1 MNKYLYIILT
11 MILVCHV
18 NLSAQTFTKTYYDE
32 PMPNVLRDINNA
44 YTDGN
49 IHFIFNELE
58 DYTVTTTII
67 NKPILDAIY
76 EVIGFYPIK
85 VTRDANDIFIE
96 CWQKE
101 ENKLKGRLIDE
112 HRNPVEFANV
122 SLFNPIDSTFITGG
136 VTNQNGDFVIP
147 TNAKTVLLRTRC
159 IGYMPYSKV
168 YNVGNIGTVHIH
180 SNAKLLKE
188 VLVEQKQ
195 ISYDGDKIITHP
207 TATQVKHSA
216 DLYSLLGQQPFPG
229 LFVDEINRS
238 IKVFN
243 GAPIILVDGIKRSA
257 SELISINSKNIA
269 KFEYSPNVPLKY
281 LDSGASGI
289 IYVYLK
295 QPKDGGTFYGNI
307 TGAPTTGFI
316 NADAGASYN
325 QGKSEFTLDYSF
337 NWRDYDKREVDIEE
351 SYIGDDFRV
360 DITKDGKESPMD
372 YNQHSIITGYTYRH
386 DKSLTFSAKLRNY
399 IWTNHSKEY
408 SNVTDS
414 YLGNY
419 SQIESD
425 RGYKYAPSLDLFIK
439 KEWNNGQSIEAQVV
453 GSLSDSEQS
462 RDLNNDF
469 ATDNS
474 EIYSSVVNSNHK
486 SLITEISYSK
496 QFGKKTQLS
505 AGFQNSLNHTS
516 NNYIL
521 NEAKT
526 TLSSN
531 NNYIYAG
538 LTQRIGKSVLN
549 IGSGLKMIW
558 MESEDNKRNFTRN
571 LSYLSFGLPID
582 QKFQINFSGR
592 YTPSIPSLHQLTN
605 VEQEYDGYLVTNG
618 NPNLKCRQDLFG
630 RLQGHFSHNRFSA
643 SIGAEYMYMIDPTYL
658 NFTYLGNGKFI
669 ALTDNFDNYKRLGIY
684 ANITMREIF
693 NKHLSFNIYC
703 LYNHMTSID
712 DAWHYSLDGFTAQFS
727 VNAYFG
733 NWGIRAYYK
742 IPDQY
747 LFGDEKRKNE
757 NWSTLTIGYRP
768 NKQWYFSLTGNLL
781 FHSAGTEYPN
791 WKLSATNPKYTYV
804 SIQNNANMITFTARY
819 NISFGR
825 IFGKT
830 KRSLNNSDSGPA
842 VLTL

>member
-1 MNKYLYIILT
+1 
-11 MILVCHV
+11 MIS
-18 NLSAQTFTKTYYDE
+18 LSHINMSALNITKTYYDE
-32 PMPNVLRDINNA
+32 PMSNVLRDIDKS
-44 YTDGN
+44 YTTGN
-49 IHFIFNELE
+49 LNFIFNELE

-76 EVIGFYPIK
+76 EIIGFYPIK
-85 VTRDANDIFIE
+85 VTCKGNDIFIE

-112 HRNPVEFANV
+112 HRKPVEFATI
-122 SLFNPIDSTFITGG
+122 SLFNPIDSSFITGG

-147 TNAKTVLLRTRC
+147 TNAKTVLLKTRC
-159 IGYMPYSKV
+159 IGYMPYSKI
-168 YNVGNIGTVHIH
+168 YNVGNIGTIYIH

-188 VLVEQKQ
+188 VLIEQKH
-195 ISYDGDKIITHP
+195 YYFDGDKIVTHP
-207 TATQVKHSA
+207 TATQIKHSA

-243 GAPIILVDGIKRSA
+243 GSPIILVNGIKRSV
-257 SELISINSKNIA
+257 SELISINPKNIA
-269 KFEYSPNVPLKY
+269 KFEYSTNIPIKY

-295 QPKDGGTFYGNI
+295 QPKDGGTFYADFS
-307 TGAPTTGFI
+307 GAPTTGFI
-316 NADAGASYN
+316 NADAGTSYN

-337 NWRDYDKREVDIEE
+337 NWRDYDKREVDIKE

-360 DITKDGKESPMD
+360 DINKDGKDSPMD
-372 YNQHSIITGYTYRH
+372 YNQHSIIAGYTYRH
-386 DKSLTFSAKLRNY
+386 DKTLTFTAKLRNY
-399 IWTNHSKEY
+399 IWTNHNKEY
-408 SNVTDS
+408 SDVIDS
-414 YLGNY
+414 YFGNY
-419 SQIESD
+419 SQTVSNQGH
-425 RGYKYAPSLDLFIK
+425 RYAPSLDLFVK
-439 KEWNNGQSIEAQVV
+439 KEWDNGQSFEAQVV
-453 GSLSDSEQS
+453 GSLSDSESS
-462 RDLNNDF
+462 RNLNNDF
-469 ATDNS
+469 SNGKS
-474 EIYSSVVNSNHK
+474 EIYMSDVSSFHK
-486 SLITEISYSK
+486 SLISEISYSK
-496 QFGKKTQLS
+496 QFSKKTQLS
-505 AGFQNSLNHTS
+505 AGYQNSLSQTS

-538 LTQRIGKSVLN
+538 LTQRIGKSVFN

-571 LSYLSFGLPID
+571 LTYLSFGLPIN
-582 QKFQINFSGR
+582 QKFQLNLSGR
-592 YTPSIPSLHQLTN
+592 YTPSIPSLSELTD
-605 VEQEYDGYLVTNG
+605 VKQEYDGYLVTNG
-618 NPNLKCRQDLFG
+618 NNNLKCSEDLFG
-630 RLQGHFSHNRFSA
+630 RLQGYFSHKKFSMA
-643 SIGAEYMYMIDPTYL
+643 IGAEYLYIL
-658 NFTYLGNGKFI
+658 NPRYQNVTYLGNGKFI
-669 ALTDNFDNYKRLGIY
+669 SQSDNFNNYKRFGLY
-684 ANITMREIF
+684 TNVALTEIF

-703 LYNHMTSID
+703 LYNHMVSSD
-712 DAWHYSLDGFTAQFS
+712 DAWRYSLDGFTTQLS

-733 NWGIRAYYK
+733 DWIIRAYYK
-742 IPDQY
+742 IPDKY

-768 NKQWYFSLTGNLL
+768 NKQWYLSLTGNLL

-791 WKLSATNPKYTYV
+791 WRLSQTNPRYTYV
-804 SIQNNANMITFTARY
+804 SIENNANMITFTARY